1 MQILSDS
8 VINAKIKRL
17 AYQILEQ
24 YIDEEELYLIG
35 INNNGSRLRD
45 LIAKCMN
52 DIDGEFK
59 TIESTIKLNPA
70 NPASNPI
77 EIDVDVQQLSEK
89 NLLIIDDVA
98 NTGRTLFYAS
108 TLFKD
113 TLIKSIRTCVL
124 VDRKHKSFPIHVDF
138 VGLSLATTMNENI
151 NVTLDV
157 HNNYSAVLD

>member
-8 VINAKIKRL
+8 DINAKIKRL

-24 YIDEEELYLIG
+24 YTEEGELYLLG

-45 LIAKCMN
+45 LIGKYLL
-52 DIDGEFK
+52 DIDSKFK
-59 TIESTIKLNPA
+59 TIQSTIKLNPA
-70 NPASNPI
+70 NPTSNPI
-77 EIDVDVQQLSEK
+77 EIDQELSELSNK
-89 NLLIIDDVA
+89 HILIIDDVA

-113 TLIKSIRTCVL
+113 TLVKSIRTCVL

-151 NVTLDV
+151 TVALEV
-157 HNNYSAVLD
+157 RQKYSAVLD